1 MCCRRRNVNP
11 CLASRAPSRI
21 CKSGVARGVALAR
34 INPSN
39 RSTPGVT
46 NPNAASSFRFCSA
59 LYFKITKQIAF
70 CGWGLIYINALPCHL
85 NWDSKSCLNTGL
97 APLSH
102 VSLSIKCPRYPD
114 RVAWFTGKQI
124 RRLFIRNLRCSAV
137 PICKSM
143 CYDTL
148 PKPTESL
155 D

>member
-46 NPNAASSFRFCSA
+46 NPNAALSFRFCSA

-97 APLSH
+97 APPSH

-148 PKPTESL
+148 LKPRESL